1 MVSSELRLEYDG
13 DIASVVLDRPDRRNA
28 LTQAMW
34 HRLIE
39 ISEQIDADGRA
50 RLVLLR
56 SSTPGIFSAGA
67 DVTEYR
73 EHATDL
79 DWSEESQ
86 RIVGRALGAVA
97 AISVPTLAVVDGPC
111 FGGGCGLVVAAD
123 WCVAT
128 AGSTFAITPAKLGM
142 VYPFPATVDLVD
154 RVGAGAA
161 KWLLFTGAAADA
173 ERAQRIGLVDDLA
186 ADADGLAML
195 VEHYISMMRQTSTH
209 SVRIMK
215 QAIARVRR
223 GDRTPDATT
232 AGWVRQA
239 LESADYHEGVS
250 AFMERRA
257 PRFGAP

>member
-1 MVSSELRLEYDG
+1 MDGRELRLEYDG
-13 DIASVVLDRPDRRNA
+13 DIAAIVIDRPDRRNA

-34 HRLIE
+34 QRLID
-39 ISEQIDADGRA
+39 ISAQIDADRRA

-86 RIVGRALGAVA
+86 RVVGRALGAVA
-97 AISVPTLAVVDGPC
+97 GISVPTLAVVDGPC

-123 WCVAT
+123 WCIAT
-128 AGSTFAITPAKLGM
+128 QASTFAITPAKLGM

-154 RVGAGAA
+154 RVGASAA

-173 ERAQRIGLVDDLA
+173 QRAQRIGLVDDLA
-186 ADADGLAML
+186 ADAAGLADL
-195 VEHYISMMRQTSTH
+195 QAHYVGMMQQTSAH

-223 GDRTPDATT
+223 GEREPDATT
-232 AGWVRQA
+232 AGWVRLA
-239 LESADYHEGVS
+239 LESADYREGVS
-250 AFMERRA
+250 SFMERRS
-257 PRFGAP
+257 PQFGGG

>member
-1 MVSSELRLEYDG
+1 MDGSELRLEYAG
-13 DIASVVLDRPDRRNA
+13 DIASIVIDRPDRRNA
-28 LTQAMW
+28 LTQGMW
-34 HRLIE
+34 RRLIE
-39 ISEQIDADGRA
+39 IAEQIDADARA

-79 DWSEESQ
+79 NWSEESQ

-97 AISVPTLAVVDGPC
+97 GIGVPTLAVVDGPC

-128 AGSTFAITPAKLGM
+128 AASSFAITPAKLGM
-142 VYPFPATVDLVD
+142 VYPFPATVELVD
-154 RVGAGAA
+154 RVGATAA

-173 ERAQRIGLVDDLA
+173 QRAQRIGLVDDLA
-186 ADADGLAML
+186 EDAAGLDAL
-195 VEHYISMMRQTSTH
+195 VEAYVSMMRQTSGH

-215 QAIARVRR
+215 RAIARVQR
-223 GDRTPDATT
+223 GERTPDATT

-239 LESADYHEGVS
+239 LESADYHEGVT
-250 AFMERRA
+250 AFLERRR
-257 PRFGAP
+257 PRFGAD